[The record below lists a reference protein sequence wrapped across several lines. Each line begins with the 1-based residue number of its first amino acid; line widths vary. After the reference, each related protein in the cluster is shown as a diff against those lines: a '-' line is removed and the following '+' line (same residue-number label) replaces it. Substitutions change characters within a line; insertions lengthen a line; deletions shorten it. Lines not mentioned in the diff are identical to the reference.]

1 MPVLLDHTYTN
12 LINDQEGDVQFR
24 SSQTCKKFTLI
35 HRIHKSSFQKTRM
48 IADAVHFPTK
58 KKKVQSNAQA
68 TTETPSGGGLFCY
81 LTDAIT
87 S

>member
-58 KKKVQSNAQA
+58 KKKGSIQCAGNHRNAFRGRVILL
-68 TTETPSGGGLFCY
+68 SH
-81 LTDAIT
+81 
-87 S
+87 